1 MSQCDFG
8 KNGFVVD
15 AVTLEILNS
24 DHCIKKI
31 GHFGRHIIHKNP
43 STFHNTLGG
52 AVSEQIAMIK
62 KRKIMLQK
70 ISTDERKRDHCIQK
84 AGT

>member
-1 MSQCDFG
+1 LSQCDFG
-8 KNGFVVD
+8 KNGYVVD

-24 DHCIKKI
+24 DHCLKKN

-43 STFHNTLGG
+43 STFHKTLGG

-70 ISTDERKRDHCIQK
+70 ISISEPKRDLCIQK